1 MSGIDPQVPR
11 RCRPVCRAGR
21 NSATQNY
28 KSKSAH
34 VAEALSGLWDGSVG
48 QGAHV
53 AESLSK

>member
-1 MSGIDPQVPR
+1 MPSGLPG
-11 RCRPVCRAGR
+11 RPKQCD
-21 NSATQNY
+21 SKLQI
-28 KSKSAH
+28 KSAH